1 MYESQ
6 LEQVADEACRLQRL
20 TQIVTHLLGNAL
32 ARTPSGGTVTL
43 TAGLDDAMQWIQV
56 TDTGSGFAPGESERI
71 FERFY
76 RGSDSGMS
84 TRRRA
89 GRGLGLTI
97 ARSLARARGG
107 DVVASSRGIGAGAAF
122 RVTIPAA

>member
-43 TAGLDDAMQWIQV
+43 TAGLDDAM
-56 TDTGSGFAPGESERI
+56 
-71 FERFY
+71 
-76 RGSDSGMS
+76 
-84 TRRRA
+84 
-89 GRGLGLTI
+89 
-97 ARSLARARGG
+97 
-107 DVVASSRGIGAGAAF
+107 
-122 RVTIPAA
+122 